1 MDSEDICIADCG
13 TTHTILQNRKYFT
26 HMTKT
31 EAQVGTISG
40 IFNIIEGFGKASFI
54 LPNGTHIHIPNALL
68 SSKSTRNLLS
78 FKDIR
83 LNGFHIETTSEAG
96 KEYLLITSAKPSNK
110 KILEKFH
117 SLSSGLYMMKIRTIE
132 SHNVIASKLIDPK
145 SFTLWHERLGHPG
158 VSMMRR
164 IIENSTGHPLRDL
177 KILSRNDLPCSACSL
192 GKLITRPSPTKVQL
206 ESPNFLERIQGDIC
220 GPIHPSSGPFR
231 YFMVLIDASTRWSHV
246 CLLSTRNDAFAKL
259 LA

>member
-1 MDSEDICIADCG
+1 MYNGNS
-13 TTHTILQNRKYFT
+13 KY
-26 HMTKT
+26 
-31 EAQVGTISG
+31 QISG
-40 IFNIIEGFGKASFI
+40 VSNIIEGFGKASFV
-54 LPNGTHIHIPNALL
+54 LPNGTHIHIPNALY

-83 LNGFHIETTSEAG
+83 LNDFHIETTSEADR
-96 KEYLLITSAKPSNK
+96 EYLLITSANPSNK

-177 KILSRNDLPCSACSL
+177 KVLSKNDLPCSACSL
-192 GKLITRPSPTKVQL
+192 GKLITRPSPTKVKL
-206 ESPNFLERIQGDIC
+206 ESPSFLERIQGDIC

-259 LA
+259 LAQIIKLRAQFQQSILL